1 MVLEHLQLYTAQRVL
16 EGARMFWILLILT
29 ARHST
34 AHHSTLTDYFLQSV
48 HSIAQH
54 STARHGIAQ
63 QAQHS
68 TAYTALPDLRYV
80 ILRRKVA
87 AVIASTNGAS
97 GPEMVSTGSCVWC

>member
-54 STARHGIAQ
+54 STA
-63 QAQHS
+63 
-68 TAYTALPDLRYV
+68 YTALPDLRYV